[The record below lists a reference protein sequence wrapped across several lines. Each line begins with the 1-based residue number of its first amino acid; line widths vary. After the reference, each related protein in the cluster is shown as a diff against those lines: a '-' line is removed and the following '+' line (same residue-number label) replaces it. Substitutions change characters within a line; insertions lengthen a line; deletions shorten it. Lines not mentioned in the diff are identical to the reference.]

1 MLTSEGVLQ
10 EAREGAA
17 YESSVYTEDS
27 TLEQKHHDVGEA
39 YAEQVP
45 LLTIFLSYLFLSC
58 HELYLIFEITDNN
71 VASCITQ
78 HFYTPSF

>member
-1 MLTSEGVLQ
+1 MDSFSIICMLQ

-45 LLTIFLSYLFLSC
+45 LMRSI
-58 HELYLIFEITDNN
+58 
-71 VASCITQ
+71 
-78 HFYTPSF
+78 